1 MAGLPLLL
9 VLALLPVA
17 ACTSRP
23 PARDRSGE
31 TDYNRRELQ
40 VSPGVFTGKTG
51 EWTARPPQAEPGD
64 GDGDGDPT
72 DAECQGR
79 DPAQCDS
86 SQRH

>member
-1 MAGLPLLL
+1 MTRAPFLV
-9 VLALLPVA
+9 VLALASV

-23 PARDRSGE
+23 PVHDRSAE
-31 TDYNRRELQ
+31 THYNRREMPE
-40 VSPGVFTGKTG
+40 SPGVFTGKTG
-51 EWTARPPQAEPGD
+51 EWTARPPQAAPADRES
-64 GDGDGDPT
+64 T

>member
-9 VLALLPVA
+9 VLALLTVA
-17 ACTSRP
+17 GCTSRP
-23 PARDRSGE
+23 AAHDRSGE
-31 TDYNRRELQ
+31 TQYNRRELQ
-40 VSPGVFTGKTG
+40 TSPGVFTGKTG
-51 EWTARPPQAEPGD
+51 EWTARPPQAEPG
-64 GDGDGDPT
+64 GSGGDPT

>member
-1 MAGLPLLL
+1 MAGLPPLL
-9 VLALLPVA
+9 VLVFLTVA
-17 ACTSRP
+17 ACSSRSP
-23 PARDRSGE
+23 THDRSAE
-31 TDYNRRELQ
+31 THYNRRELPA
-40 VSPGVFTGKTG
+40 SPGVFTGKTG

-64 GDGDGDPT
+64 GDPT

>member
-9 VLALLPVA
+9 VLALLTVA
-17 ACTSRP
+17 GCTSRP
-23 PARDRSGE
+23 AAHDRSGE
-31 TDYNRRELQ
+31 TQYNRRELQ
-40 VSPGVFTGKTG
+40 TSPGVFTGKTG
-51 EWTARPPQAEPGD
+51 EWTARPPQAEPG
-64 GDGDGDPT
+64 GSGGDGDPA

>member
-1 MAGLPLLL
+1 MAGLPLLM
-9 VLALLPVA
+9 VLALVTVA

-23 PARDRSGE
+23 PAHDRSGE
-31 TDYNRRELQ
+31 THYNRREMPA
-40 VSPGVFTGKTG
+40 SPGAFTGKTG
-51 EWTARPPQAEPGD
+51 EWTARPPQAEPSD
-64 GDGDGDPT
+64 GDTT

>member
-1 MAGLPLLL
+1 MAGRLLL
-9 VLALLPVA
+9 MVLALLTVA

-23 PARDRSGE
+23 PAHDRSGE
-31 TDYNRRELQ
+31 THYNRRELPA
-40 VSPGVFTGKTG
+40 SPGVFTGKTG

-64 GDGDGDPT
+64 GDPT